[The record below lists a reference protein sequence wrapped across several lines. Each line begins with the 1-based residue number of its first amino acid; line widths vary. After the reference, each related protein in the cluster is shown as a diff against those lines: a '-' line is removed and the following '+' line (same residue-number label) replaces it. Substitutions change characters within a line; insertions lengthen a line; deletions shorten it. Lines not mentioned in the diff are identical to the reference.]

1 MLFSHSNPNSGSHE
15 RFSSKASIKTGK
27 TKQHKN
33 LKLENKNNNKRK
45 KETCV
50 GFGGAALEDE
60 LKLVERKPSVAS
72 STWNHELHQRGS
84 GAVTGTWP
92 SQTDEAGP
100 FTGAQNEVRKHF
112 K

>member
-1 MLFSHSNPNSGSHE
+1 M
-15 RFSSKASIKTGK
+15 RKR
-27 TKQHKN
+27 QQ
-33 LKLENKNNNKRK
+33 NKRK

-50 GFGGAALEDE
+50 GFRAAALEDE
-60 LKLVERKPSVAS
+60 LKLVKIKPRVAS
-72 STWNHELHQRGS
+72 STWNHELHQIGS